1 MEKTGETI
9 KMCDMSS
16 EISTK
21 VFEMLNPDKVTVTKT
36 SHSSSYSR
44 VIFINDEVHSSDL
57 LYPEGWVERFGY
69 FTNCGNATG
78 SMYELAKIYEK
89 GQLVNE
95 LSIYVLMR
103 IYCFG
108 RPQIMKRLGIEI
120 KLENRET
127 VIYMNGNR
135 IEEKDLQ
142 SKQASIAVSKV
153 SNIADNTKLYEF
165 GKKLI
170 DEYRKDYNIILS
182 SRDIVKMY
190 PDVTKHI
197 FIDASIEERTNR
209 KYMQYNKE
217 IPKEQIKEMIQ
228 TRDELQE
235 KSGYY
240 KIYPQTKIIDVTNCK
255 NAKESAKK
263 VLENIKEVV
272 KSGI

>member
-1 MEKTGETI
+1 MENIVIGIEG
-9 KMCDMSS
+9 
-16 EISTK
+16 
-21 VFEMLNPDKVTVTKT
+21 TVGAGKT
-36 SHSSSYSR
+36 SICR
-44 VIFINDEVHSSDL
+44 EL
-57 LYPEGWVERFGY
+57 LNYIDNSIILHGGEIYRAIVYG
-69 FTNCGNATG
+69 
-78 SMYELAKIYEK
+78 MMQDKIKNTES
-89 GQLVNE
+89 LDAFE
-95 LSIYVLMR
+95 
-103 IYCFG
+103 
-108 RPQIMKRLGIEI
+108 IMKKLEIEI

-127 VIYMNGNR
+127 VIYMNGKK
-135 IEEKDLQ
+135 IDEKALQ

-153 SNIADNTKLYEF
+153 SNVADNTKLYEF

-190 PDVTKHI
+190 PDVTKHF

-255 NAKESAKK
+255 NAKESAQK